1 MQEVYYVVIYHRRG
15 NRFFVADP
23 SAEKGQW
30 VLINDFMMKFQA
42 VIIFTKKRKKFTYK
56 TKTFYLIFLFLK
68 EQTGFLCWTVFLSVV
83 VNFLIL
89 FGKSFIK
96 VYFDRL
102 TTTFHQEVVIFFVIF
117 LIIYCFRVLFSYFF
131 QKILAQFQQK
141 ITKRMLTIF
150 VNNLRKLSVIEFE
163 RFSTS
168 EWLKR

>member
-1 MQEVYYVVIYHRRG
+1 M
-15 NRFFVADP
+15 
-23 SAEKGQW
+23 
-30 VLINDFMMKFQA
+30 
-42 VIIFTKKRKKFTYK
+42 
-56 TKTFYLIFLFLK
+56 
-68 EQTGFLCWTVFLSVV
+68 FLSVV